1 MLSDAERLQ
10 KPMYSARG
18 KVTSTDKGGDKS
30 VADMSAAERG
40 KRDMLTVVASRSLV
54 RWRRRTT
61 TTMILARWKKIGGP
75 HMVTLRVDLVESGA
89 SASDLFAAHPTEPE
103 NGGRSINGESDR

>member
-1 MLSDAERLQ
+1 MAREHECDETAELLRRRVTTGKLRLLCDAERLQ

-30 VADMSAAERG
+30 VADMSVAECG
-40 KRDMLTVVASRSLV
+40 KRDMLTVMASSLV

-61 TTMILARWKKIGGP
+61 TS
-75 HMVTLRVDLVESGA
+75 TLEKDEA
-89 SASDLFAAHPTEPE
+89 CTW
-103 NGGRSINGESDR
+103 